1 MIVPRFRRVA
11 VLAVTGV
18 AALGLTGCS
27 HTVTDAATITY
38 RDSSGSHTIDITRAD
53 YEKQLGALV
62 GDPQFQT
69 FLKSNNFPMAGDQK
83 STTGT
88 EISTSYLGQL
98 VDQSAIDAEF
108 ASLKLTITSDMRSTA
123 EKETKQE
130 FALSNEIS
138 QDASGNQTFVGPGAV
153 YASFPKWL
161 QSILVDRAARVDA
174 IGRYYTASTPA
185 KEQAL
190 YKEFASTICPS
201 GRFVA
206 QIQVPDAATAN
217 AILVQLQA
225 GASFADLAKAKS
237 KDATS
242 AKDGGTVGCLSERTV
257 AKEFETA
264 AYAAPFGVPV
274 GPVKSNL
281 GYHVILV
288 SHPTYAAVRT
298 ELTQALQQNPLIARD
313 LRLQSMHVWIN
324 PRFGSGA
331 LAVDSQ
337 QGSLIFHVSA
347 PKTPTARVCREGSG
361 ACSGTTTTTT
371 ATTLPTAPQG

>member
-11 VLAVTGV
+11 VLAVAGV
-18 AALGLTGCS
+18 AVLGLTGCS
-27 HTVTDAATITY
+27 HTLTDAATITY
-38 RDSSGSHTIDITRAD
+38 RDRTGNHTIDITRAD

-69 FLKSNNFPMAGDQK
+69 FLKSNNFPLTGDQK
-83 STTGT
+83 NTTGT
-88 EISTSYLGQL
+88 VISTTYLGQL

-108 ASLKLTITSDMRSTA
+108 ASLKLTITTEMRSSA
-123 EKETKQE
+123 EQQTKQE

-138 QDASGNQTFVGPGAV
+138 QDASGNRTFIGPGVV

-161 QSILVDRAARVDA
+161 QTLLVDRAARLDA
-174 IGRYYTASTPA
+174 LGQYYTTATPA

-190 YKEFASTICPS
+190 YDEFASTICPS

-206 QIQVPDAATAN
+206 QIQVADAATAN
-217 AILVQLQA
+217 AILAQLQS

-237 KDATS
+237 KDATT
-242 AKDGGTVGCLSERTV
+242 AKAGGTVGCLSRNTV
-257 AKEFETA
+257 AKEFENA
-264 AYAAPFGVPV
+264 AYAAPFDVPI

-288 SHPTYAAVRT
+288 SHPTYAAVQG

-324 PRFGSGA
+324 PLYGSGA

-347 PKTPTARVCREGSG
+347 PKAPTARVCREGSG
-361 ACSGTTTTTT
+361 ACSGTTTTT
-371 ATTLPTAPQG
+371 ATTLPAAPPG

>member
-1 MIVPRFRRVA
+1 MIAPRFRRLA
-11 VLAVTGV
+11 ILAVAGV

-27 HTVTDAATITY
+27 HTVSDAATITY
-38 RDSSGSHTIDITRAD
+38 RDGAGSHTIHITRAD
-53 YEKQLGALV
+53 FEKQLGRLV
-62 GDPQFQT
+62 GSTQFQT
-69 FLKSNNFPMAGDQK
+69 FLKSQNFPLAGDQK
-83 STTGT
+83 ATTGP

-98 VDQSAIDAEF
+98 VDQSAVDAEF
-108 ASLKLTITSDMRSTA
+108 ASLKLTITTELRSSA
-123 EKETKQE
+123 EQQTKQE
-130 FALSNEIS
+130 FALTNEIS
-138 QDASGNQTFVGPGAV
+138 QDASGNRTFIGPGAV

-161 QSILVDRAARVDA
+161 QTVLVDRAARIDA
-174 IGRYYTASTPA
+174 LGQYYSSATPA

-190 YKEFASTICPS
+190 YDEFASTICPS

-206 QIQVPDAATAN
+206 QIQVADAATAN
-217 AILVQLQA
+217 AILTQLQG

-237 KDATS
+237 KDANT
-242 AKDGGTVGCLSERTV
+242 AKTGGTVGCLSPTTV

-264 AYAAPFGVPV
+264 AYAAPFGIPI

-288 SHPTYAAVRT
+288 THPTFADVQS
-298 ELTQALQQNPLIARD
+298 ELTPALQQNPLLARD
-313 LRLQSMHVWIN
+313 LRLQSMHVWVN
-324 PRFGSGA
+324 PQFGSGA

-347 PKTPTARVCREGSG
+347 PAIPAARVCREASG

-371 ATTLPTAPQG
+371 VPTAPTG

>member
-11 VLAVTGV
+11 VLAVAGV
-18 AALGLTGCS
+18 AVLGLTGCS
-27 HTVTDAATITY
+27 HTLTDAATITY
-38 RDSSGSHTIDITRAD
+38 RDRTGNHTIDITRAD

-69 FLKSNNFPMAGDQK
+69 FLKGNNFPLTGDQK
-83 STTGT
+83 ATTGT
-88 EISTSYLGQL
+88 EISTTYLGQL

-108 ASLKLTITSDMRSTA
+108 TALKLTITSEMRTTA
-123 EKETKQE
+123 ENETKQE
-130 FALSNEIS
+130 FALRNEIS
-138 QDASGNQTFVGPGAV
+138 QDASGQQRFVGPGVV

-161 QSILVDRAARVDA
+161 QTILVDRAARVDA
-174 IGRYYTASTPA
+174 IGRYYTSLTPA

-190 YKEFASTICPS
+190 YDEFASTICPS

-206 QIQVPDAATAN
+206 QIQVADAATAN
-217 AILVQLQA
+217 AILAQLRS
-225 GASFADLAKAKS
+225 GASFADLAKAES

-242 AKDGGTVGCLSERTV
+242 AKGGGTVGCLSRNTV

-264 AYAAPFGVPV
+264 AYAAPFDVPI

-288 SHPTYAAVRT
+288 SHPTYAAVQG

-324 PRFGSGA
+324 PLYGSGA

-347 PKTPTARVCREGSG
+347 PKAPTARVCREGSG
-361 ACSGTTTTTT
+361 ACSGTTTTT
-371 ATTLPTAPQG
+371 ATTLPAAPPG